1 MKFSIN
7 RFIFL
12 LIFIINILE
21 AAVLENYDDDDL
33 ASYEYNKYED
43 MGSELFLST
52 QAWGWRLG
60 GEDDCFC
67 KNGASSL
74 VVEC

>member
-33 ASYEYNKYED
+33 ASYEYNKYVD
-43 MGSELFLST
+43 MSSELFLSRH
-52 QAWGWRLG
+52 A
-60 GEDDCFC
+60 
-67 KNGASSL
+67 
-74 VVEC
+74 